1 MILSLF
7 AGKYAPEVIEFDK
20 IITHTN
26 EWKIQPAFLS
36 TFYSEILMKTRMIT
50 TPMRR
55 QKATGEIIYFLLD
68 VSFSDNSSGS
78 NLRLY
83 LGW

>member
-7 AGKYAPEVIEFDK
+7 HGKYAPEVFEFDK

-50 TPMRR
+50 TPLRG
-55 QKATGEIIYFLLD
+55 QNSTDENIHFLLD

-78 NLRLY
+78 NFR
-83 LGW
+83 